1 MRITPSSPSI
11 LPASDKETSPW
22 ITELAQRHVDVLVVL
37 ILRKV
42 SNTTRDADGTPFTI
56 SPLDSTFLGK
66 STLCQSHK
74 QRASVPLRTLDD

>member
-1 MRITPSSPSI
+1 MRITPSFPRV
-11 LPASDKETSPW
+11 LPASGKETGPR

-42 SNTTRDADGTPFTI
+42 SNTTRDADGTLFTI

-66 STLCQSHK
+66 STLRQSHK
-74 QRASVPLRTLDD
+74 QRAPVSLRTLDG